1 MTGQNSIETF
11 AENLR
16 QDVLALAE
24 SGEQDLMISDS
35 FTQMVFDML
44 ADTGGVR

>member
-16 QDVLALAE
+16 QDVLAL
-24 SGEQDLMISDS
+24 
-35 FTQMVFDML
+35 
-44 ADTGGVR
+44 GGVVKITWSR